1 MNYAQIAKELNDQF
15 ASLSL
20 RQRIALIAG
29 KFPDAV
35 FPTNFGT
42 EDQLI
47 SWAIIN
53 HGNQLKIVTTL
64 SGLLLEN
71 AQTLRSITAENY
83 DINIP
88 AVKAVDAD
96 VWISGLRNEQL
107 SANKSLDFAKWD
119 HDRGV
124 LQINPL
130 ADWTFDRLIKAIAEH
145 EIPINPLFEFIADSK
160 ASASKSNKP
169 ATAKQSIA
177 A

>member
-1 MNYAQIAKELNDQF
+1 MKQQAAELNEQF

-20 RQRIALIAG
+20 RERIALIAK
-29 KFPDAV
+29 KFPNAV

-53 HGNQLKIVTTL
+53 HGNHLKVVTTL

-71 AQTLRSITAENY
+71 AQTLRAITAENY
-83 DINIP
+83 DINIA
-88 AVKAVDAD
+88 AVKSVESD
-96 VWISGLRNEQL
+96 VWISGLRKEQL
-107 SANKSLDFAKWD
+107 SAGKSLPFAQWD
-119 HDRGV
+119 HDRGI
-124 LQINPL
+124 LLINPL

-145 EIPINPLFEFIADSK
+145 EIPINPLFEFVSGTQGPVPTQ
-160 ASASKSNKP
+160 NN
-169 ATAKQSIA
+169 TMAKKLSLA